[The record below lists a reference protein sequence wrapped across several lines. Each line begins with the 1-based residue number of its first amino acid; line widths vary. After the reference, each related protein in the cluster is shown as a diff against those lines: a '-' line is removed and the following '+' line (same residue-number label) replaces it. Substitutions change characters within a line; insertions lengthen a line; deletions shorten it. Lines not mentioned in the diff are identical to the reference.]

1 MLCRSFLAV
10 RAETDISLA
19 KYARLPSVTLLT
31 KNPRNEFLS
40 PFEVIITVAF
50 CQYDNTIDWSYHHH
64 PLRRLG
70 ADRVR
75 GGDRLARL
83 GRQSPAPTG
92 LHRLAGPES
101 AVRLR
106 AIAPASVG
114 QYCRGGQL
122 STVFPDTGDG
132 YLDPHRW
139 LIGANV
145 APLGVVRATRRGR
158 FEAQSVRLTVGR
170 KKR

>member
-1 MLCRSFLAV
+1 LCRSFLAV

-31 KNPRNEFLS
+31 KNPRNEFLL

-83 GRQSPAPTG
+83 GANRQLLQGCIDQLAPNRQFG
-92 LHRLAGPES
+92 CGRSRQRQWASIVEAGSFPRS
-101 AVRLR
+101 FLIPGTDISIR
-106 AIAPASVG
+106 I
-114 QYCRGGQL
+114 GG
-122 STVFPDTGDG
+122 
-132 YLDPHRW
+132 
-139 LIGANV
+139 
-145 APLGVVRATRRGR
+145 
-158 FEAQSVRLTVGR
+158 
-170 KKR
+170 